1 MKVFTD
7 LKGVFADGLSAGI
20 KSDEV
25 KDLAY
30 IHVPNAVGCAG
41 VFTQNQCAASCVQH
55 TRTAMK
61 KNIVKAVIVNS
72 GNANCYTGKQGEQ
85 DTKTMAQV
93 TAKALGLRPS
103 EVAVASTGIIGK
115 ALPMQVIEQAI
126 LNLCSTGKD
135 EDGLAAAEAILTVD
149 LVTKLVYKTK
159 RIGKK
164 DIVVAGI
171 SKGSGMIAPNMATT
185 LSFLVTNA
193 TLNNEQCCR
202 YLSSAI
208 DDSLNMVTLDTDTS
222 TNDMVLLFAT
232 GEKKF
237 TLTSKE
243 ESDAFKA
250 LMDEACVD
258 LAKQMARDGEG
269 ASKLIEVQVR
279 GATCKPDARTI
290 AKNVVSSPLVKTA
303 VAAGSAN
310 WGRLIMAIGKDPKVK
325 VNPTKLTI
333 QVGDVVLV
341 ENGIPLDVPATLSEA
356 AMSGDTVVITV
367 DLNLS
372 YHEAMAWG
380 CDLTN
385 EFIRIN
391 AEYN

>member
-1 MKVFTD
+1 MKLFTD
-7 LKGVFADGLSAGI
+7 LDGVYANGVACGI
-20 KSDEV
+20 KKHK

-30 IHVPNAVGCAG
+30 IYVPNASGSAG
-41 VFTQNQCAASCVQH
+41 VFTQNLCAASCVH
-55 TRTAMK
+55 HSRVAMK
-61 KNIVKAVIVNS
+61 KNVVKAVVVNS
-72 GNANCYTGKQGEQ
+72 GNANCYTGKQGDQ
-85 DTKTMAQV
+85 DTKTMAKAA
-93 TAKALGLRPS
+93 AKALNLRPA

-115 ALPMQVIEQAI
+115 NLPIQMMEQAI
-126 LNLCSTGKD
+126 LDLCAKGTDKD
-135 EDGLAAAEAILTVD
+135 AIAAAEAILTVD

-164 DIVVAGI
+164 EIVVAGM

-193 TLNNEQCCR
+193 TLNNDQC
-202 YLSSAI
+202 YSFLKSAI

-237 TLTSKE
+237 ALNSKAE
-243 ESDAFKA
+243 TEAFQA

-269 ASKLIEVQVR
+269 ASKLIEVRVN
-279 GATCKPDARTI
+279 GATSKVDARTI
-290 AKNVVSSPLVKTA
+290 AKNIVASPLVKTA
-303 VAAGSAN
+303 VSAASAN
-310 WGRLIMAIGKDPKVK
+310 WGRLVMAIGKDPSVK
-325 VNPTKLTI
+325 VNPSKLDI
-333 QVGDVVLV
+333 SVGDVALV
-341 ENGIPLDVPATLSEA
+341 KSGQPLEVAAKESEA
-356 AMSGDTVVITV
+356 AMKGDYVIITV

-372 YHEAMAWG
+372 SKSATAWG